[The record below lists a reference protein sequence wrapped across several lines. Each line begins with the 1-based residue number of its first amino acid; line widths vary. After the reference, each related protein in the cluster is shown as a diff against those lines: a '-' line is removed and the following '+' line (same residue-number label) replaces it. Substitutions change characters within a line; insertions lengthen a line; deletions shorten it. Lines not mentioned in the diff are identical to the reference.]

1 MVFLVVQYD
10 TCWQQCVLTVFAMSV
25 VWFLQVSL
33 WRQAQRNGLHLCP
46 YAQELAADAGDGN
59 TGCVEQPP
67 GEGMWEGAV
76 VHPAGEQVEE
86 MYCAREVQALLCPLH
101 KVPEAHRPKERIYYV
116 GSYDASSPYVF
127 NMHCLIGEE
136 LVERQRLPCDYVKKA
151 DTKAETDIIHALK
164 R

>member
-101 KVPEAHRPKERIYYV
+101 KVPEAHRPARRWDKEIFCMCHKKE
-116 GSYDASSPYVF
+116 F
-127 NMHCLIGEE
+127 NIRG
-136 LVERQRLPCDYVKKA
+136 PCFK
-151 DTKAETDIIHALK
+151 HALQLYSQSDNCV
-164 R
+164 RYRRQ